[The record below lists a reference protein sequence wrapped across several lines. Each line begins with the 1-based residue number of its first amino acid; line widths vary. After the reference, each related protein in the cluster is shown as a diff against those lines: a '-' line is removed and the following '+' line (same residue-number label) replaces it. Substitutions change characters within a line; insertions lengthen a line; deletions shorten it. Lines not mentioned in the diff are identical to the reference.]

1 MTLYDIVEAFKDIAI
16 KLPNINYVAEGDIYD
31 LNKKPNID
39 YGVFYITQTGH
50 TQGENL
56 INYNL
61 TLFYVDRLTKD
72 GGNKLAIQSNG
83 ITTLGNI
90 INIFSLKY
98 PDVEIEYDI
107 EYTTFLHRFAD
118 ECSGVF
124 ANVTISSDNNIGLC
138 GYEI

>member
-1 MTLYDIVEAFKDIAI
+1 M
-16 KLPNINYVAEGDIYD
+16 
-31 LNKKPNID
+31 
-39 YGVFYITQTGH
+39 
-50 TQGENL
+50 
-56 INYNL
+56 
-61 TLFYVDRLTKD
+61 DRLTKD